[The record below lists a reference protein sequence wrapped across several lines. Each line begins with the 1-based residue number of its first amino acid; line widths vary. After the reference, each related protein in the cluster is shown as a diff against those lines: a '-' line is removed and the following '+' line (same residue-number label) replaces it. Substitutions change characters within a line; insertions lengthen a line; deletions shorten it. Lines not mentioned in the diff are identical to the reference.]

1 MDIELCNEIRI
12 SLAHVIHYI
21 TLITPRRIHSL
32 NAKDLMTGA
41 FGSAAHVVKAIVDLP
56 SAFPTRG
63 RAVVLQVVWI
73 DILSMQKAE
82 DTVESLLST
91 AHASLTEILPAYTI

>member
-1 MDIELCNEIRI
+1 MDIELCNEVRI
-12 SLAHVIHYI
+12 SLAHVINYI
-21 TLITPRRIHSL
+21 TLITPCCIHRL
-32 NAKDLMTGA
+32 NAKDLMTGT
-41 FGSAAHVVKAIVDLP
+41 FRSATHVVEAIVDLP

-82 DTVESLLST
+82 DTVESLLGT
-91 AHASLTEILPAYTI
+91 AHASLTEILPTDAV